1 MQAQRGASAAAAS
14 ARAGLYL
21 ALLDTFGREV
31 WVHAPLD
38 TDAGTCDEKAYRR
51 ASNRAGQQLRS
62 GRGERG
68 GTRAMAAQSGWMG
81 WLCTGLRVCMH
92 VCLRSEQ
99 TSLRIPKARK
109 QAYPRADLRVGI
121 EACGVPEVKEGGA
134 ASAWGGARTIARS
147 PRTVAG
153 SWLFGCRWASDARVL
168 RDYDPGRHARYG
180 EAGTLA
186 RAEWRPAAALGVREN
201 WSTIC

>member
-21 ALLDTFGREV
+21 ALELLETFGRDV

-51 ASNRAGQQLRS
+51 ASNRTGQQLWS

-81 WLCTGLRVCMH
+81 WLCMGLRVCMY

-99 TSLRIPKARK
+99 TSQRIPTARK
-109 QAYPRADLRVGI
+109 QAYPRAELRVGI
-121 EACGVPEVKEGGA
+121 EACGVPEVK
-134 ASAWGGARTIARS
+134 
-147 PRTVAG
+147 
-153 SWLFGCRWASDARVL
+153 
-168 RDYDPGRHARYG
+168 
-180 EAGTLA
+180 
-186 RAEWRPAAALGVREN
+186 
-201 WSTIC
+201 